1 MNIKLVGRINLLT
14 LLIAIVSLFI
24 ARSLFSA
31 EGGHCKYYGPCD
43 EFQPELNN
51 LESLQR
57 GASIYLN
64 YCYGCHSLQ
73 YSRWGRV
80 ANDLEIPEDIF
91 IENLV
96 LDTGVKMGDL
106 MVGSMDKELSKEWFG
121 VAPPDL
127 TLVAR
132 KRTPEWVYTLSLIHI

>member
-1 MNIKLVGRINLLT
+1 MKIFLATKNPGKISEFKEILSGLSVD
-14 LLIAIVSLFI
+14 LIT
-24 ARSLFSA
+24 
-31 EGGHCKYYGPCD
+31 C
-43 EFQPELNN
+43 
-51 LESLQR
+51 
-57 GASIYLN
+57 
-64 YCYGCHSLQ
+64 
-73 YSRWGRV
+73 
-80 ANDLEIPEDIF
+80 NDLEIPEDIF

-132 KRTPEWVYTLSLIHI
+132 KRTPEWVYTYLRAFYEDSSKADS

>member
-1 MNIKLVGRINLLT
+1 MSFSPNLIILN
-14 LLIAIVSLFI
+14 
-24 ARSLFSA
+24 
-31 EGGHCKYYGPCD
+31 PC
-43 EFQPELNN
+43 
-51 LESLQR
+51 R
-57 GASIYLN
+57 GGASIYLN

-96 LDTGVKMGDL
+96 LDRGVKMGDL

-127 TLVAR
+127 TLVNS
-132 KRTPEWVYTLSLIHI
+132 KRTPEWVYIFTSIL